1 MAATTLLLSRPCH
14 TRTKG
19 ELVKS
24 RIWILSVLVLANAAA
39 AGPAWAQSA
48 PASTAAPAS
57 TPAPASKS
65 SVQDDPAVLVPA
77 EPDVVVV
84 NLPTTMRMPLFK
96 GNFRLTQRFAGNLR
110 NGSFSEQAG
119 NLFGLDQGA
128 IIGFEYRMAVAR
140 DVQAAFYR
148 SSFAKTIQLYG
159 KYDALRQRGS
169 MPVSV
174 SGLVSI
180 EGTNNFQEQFA
191 PAVGAVV
198 SRLIGTHAAVYVTPM
213 WVDNTDA
220 SLAPIAHE
228 HDATPEEAV
237 ESTVGSRST
246 TYVGF
251 GGRVRIHGSTYVA
264 AGVAIRAGGYAPD
277 EAAYGFSLEERVGGH
292 TFSLTFTN
300 SLGTTFAQ
308 VARGGAANSLYLG
321 FNLSRKFF

>member
-1 MAATTLLLSRPCH
+1 
-14 TRTKG
+14 
-19 ELVKS
+19 VKS
-24 RIWILSVLVLANAAA
+24 RAWMFSVFVMANAAISS
-39 AGPAWAQSA
+39 PVWAQGAPPSPVVTA
-48 PASTAAPAS
+48 PA
-57 TPAPASKS
+57 S

-84 NLPTTMRMPLFK
+84 NLPTAMRMPLFK
-96 GNFRLTQRFAGNLR
+96 GNFRLTHRFGGNLR

-159 KYDALRQRGS
+159 KYDGLRQRGS

-174 SGLVSI
+174 SGLISI
-180 EGTNNFQEQFA
+180 EGSNNFQEQFA
-191 PAVGAVV
+191 PAVGVV
-198 SRLIGTHAAVYVTPM
+198 ISRLFGTRIAAYVTPM
-213 WVDNTDA
+213 WVANTDA
-220 SLAPIAHE
+220 NQAS
-228 HDATPEEAV
+228 
-237 ESTVGSRST
+237 SST

-251 GGRVRIHGSTYVA
+251 GSRVRIHGSTYVA
-264 AGVAIRAGGYAPD
+264 AEVAVRAGGYAPD
-277 EAAYGFSLEERVGGH
+277 EAAYGFSLEKRAGGH

-300 SLGTTFAQ
+300 TFGTTFAQ
-308 VARGGAANSLYLG
+308 MARGGAANSLYLG

>member
-1 MAATTLLLSRPCH
+1 
-14 TRTKG
+14 
-19 ELVKS
+19 V
-24 RIWILSVLVLANAAA
+24 
-39 AGPAWAQSA
+39 
-48 PASTAAPAS
+48 PASTAAS
-57 TPAPASKS
+57 ASKS
-65 SVQDDPAVLVPA
+65 SAQDDPAVLAPA
-77 EPDVVVV
+77 EPDVVVL

-96 GNFRLTQRFAGNLR
+96 GNFRLTHRFAGNLR
-110 NGSFSEQAG
+110 NGSFGEQAG

-140 DVQAAFYR
+140 DTQAAFYR
-148 SSFAKTIQLYG
+148 SSFDKTIQLYG
-159 KYDALRQRGS
+159 KYDGIRQRGS

-180 EGTNNFQEQFA
+180 EGTNNFQEKFA

-198 SRLIGTHAAVYVTPM
+198 SRLFGTHFAGYVTPM

-228 HDATPEEAV
+228 HGGTNADAT
-237 ESTVGSRST
+237 ESVAGSRST

-264 AGVAIRAGGYAPD
+264 AEVVVRAAGYAPD
-277 EAAYGFSLEERVGGH
+277 EAAYGFSLEKRVGGH

-300 SLGTTFAQ
+300 TVGTTFAQ
-308 VARGGAANSLYLG
+308 LARGGAANSLYLG

>member
-1 MAATTLLLSRPCH
+1 M
-14 TRTKG
+14 
-19 ELVKS
+19 KS
-24 RIWILSVLVLANAAA
+24 RIWILSVFVLATTATS
-39 AGPAWAQSA
+39 GLVWAQTA
-48 PASTAAPAS
+48 PAAR
-57 TPAPASKS
+57 S
-65 SVQDDPAVLVPA
+65 SVQDNPAVLVPA

-84 NLPTTMRMPLFK
+84 NLPTAMRMPLFK
-96 GNFRLTQRFAGNLR
+96 GNFRLTHRFGGNLR

-148 SSFAKTIQLYG
+148 SSFDKTIQLYG
-159 KYDALRQRGS
+159 KYDGLRQRGS

-174 SGLVSI
+174 SGLISI
-180 EGTNNFQEQFA
+180 EGTNNFREKFA
-191 PAVGAVV
+191 PAVGAVI
-198 SRLIGTHAAVYVTPM
+198 SRLIGTHVAVYVTPM

-228 HDATPEEAV
+228 HDTAQAQGVEAAGV
-237 ESTVGSRST
+237 SRST

-264 AGVAIRAGGYAPD
+264 AEVAIRTRGYAPD
-277 EAAYGFSLEERVGGH
+277 EAAYGFSLEKRAGGH

-300 SLGTTFAQ
+300 TFGTTFAQ
-308 VARGGAANSLYLG
+308 LARGGAANSLYLG

>member
-1 MAATTLLLSRPCH
+1 M
-14 TRTKG
+14 
-19 ELVKS
+19 
-24 RIWILSVLVLANAAA
+24 LSVFVM
-39 AGPAWAQSA
+39 
-48 PASTAAPAS
+48 STAVISNQARAQTAPPSAIPPVPTS
-57 TPAPASKS
+57 A
-65 SVQDDPAVLVPA
+65 VQDDPAVLVPA

-84 NLPTTMRMPLFK
+84 NLPTAMRMPLFK
-96 GNFRLTQRFAGNLR
+96 GNFRLTHRFGGNLR
-110 NGSFSEQAG
+110 NGSFGDQLG

-159 KYDALRQRGS
+159 KYDGLRQQGS

-180 EGTNNFQEQFA
+180 EGTDNFQEQFA
-191 PAVGAVV
+191 PAVGAVI
-198 SRLIGTHAAVYVTPM
+198 SRRFGTRIAAYVTPM

-220 SLAPIAHE
+220 SLAPIT
-228 HDATPEEAV
+228 HDHDHDHDIASPDDVDAPAGTN
-237 ESTVGSRST
+237 ST

-251 GGRVRIHGSTYVA
+251 GGRLRIHGSTYVA
-264 AGVAIRAGGYAPD
+264 AEIAVRARGYAPD

-300 SLGTTFAQ
+300 SVGTTFAQ
-308 VARGGAANSLYLG
+308 MARGGAANSLYLG

>member
-1 MAATTLLLSRPCH
+1 
-14 TRTKG
+14 
-19 ELVKS
+19 VKS
-24 RIWILSVLVLANAAA
+24 RIWILSVFVLANAAA
-39 AGPAWAQSA
+39 SGPAWAQSA
-48 PASTAAPAS
+48 PAPTV
-57 TPAPASKS
+57 APASKS

-84 NLPTTMRMPLFK
+84 NLPTTMRMPMFK
-96 GNFRLTQRFAGNLR
+96 GNFRLTHRFAGNLR
-110 NGSFSEQAG
+110 NGSFGEQAG

-148 SSFAKTIQLYG
+148 TSFAKTIQLYG
-159 KYDALRQRGS
+159 KYDGLRQRGS

-198 SRLIGTHAAVYVTPM
+198 SRLIGTRVAAYVTPM

-220 SLAPIAHE
+220 SLAPIA
-228 HDATPEEAV
+228 
-237 ESTVGSRST
+237 GSRST

-264 AGVAIRAGGYAPD
+264 AEVVIRAGGYAPD
-277 EAAYGFSLEERVGGH
+277 EAAYGFSLEKRVGGH

-300 SLGTTFAQ
+300 ALGTTFAQ
-308 VARGGAANSLYLG
+308 LARGGAANSLYLG

>member
-1 MAATTLLLSRPCH
+1 MLFLF
-14 TRTKG
+14 
-19 ELVKS
+19 VM
-24 RIWILSVLVLANAAA
+24 ANAAISS
-39 AGPAWAQSA
+39 PVWAQGALPSA
-48 PASTAAPAS
+48 VVTPST
-57 TPAPASKS
+57 S

-84 NLPTTMRMPLFK
+84 NLPTAMRMPLFK
-96 GNFRLTQRFAGNLR
+96 GNFRLTHRFGGNLR

-159 KYDALRQRGS
+159 KYDGLRQRGS
-169 MPVSV
+169 MPVTV
-174 SGLVSI
+174 SGLISI

-191 PAVGAVV
+191 PAVGVV
-198 SRLIGTHAAVYVTPM
+198 ISRLVGTRIAAYVTPM

-220 SLAPIAHE
+220 PQ
-228 HDATPEEAV
+228 T
-237 ESTVGSRST
+237 SRST
-246 TYVGF
+246 TFVGF
-251 GGRVRIHGSTYVA
+251 GGRVRIAGSTYVA
-264 AGVAIRAGGYAPD
+264 GEVAIRAGGYAPD
-277 EAAYGFSLEERVGGH
+277 EAAYGFSLEKRAGGH

-300 SLGTTFAQ
+300 TFGTTFAQ
-308 VARGGAANSLYLG
+308 MARGGAANTLYLG

>member
-1 MAATTLLLSRPCH
+1 
-14 TRTKG
+14 
-19 ELVKS
+19 V
-24 RIWILSVLVLANAAA
+24 
-39 AGPAWAQSA
+39 WAQSA
-48 PASTAAPAS
+48 STPPVASAST
-57 TPAPASKS
+57 S
-65 SVQDDPAVLVPA
+65 SMQDDPAVLVPA

-96 GNFRLTQRFAGNLR
+96 GNFRMTHRFGGNLR
-110 NGSFSEQAG
+110 NGSFREQAG

-169 MPVSV
+169 IPVSV

-191 PAVGAVV
+191 PAFGVVVARLVGT
-198 SRLIGTHAAVYVTPM
+198 RAAVYVTPM

-228 HDATPEEAV
+228 HDVAHAEGHSEEV
-237 ESTVGSRST
+237 EPTVGSRST
-246 TYVGF
+246 TYFGF
-251 GGRVRIHGSTYVA
+251 GGRWRIAGSTYVA
-264 AGVAIRAGGYAPD
+264 AEVVIRAGGYAPD
-277 EAAYGFSLEERVGGH
+277 EAAYGFSLEKRAGGH

-300 SLGTTFAQ
+300 ALGTTFGQ
-308 VARGGAANSLYLG
+308 LARGGAANSLYLG

>member
-1 MAATTLLLSRPCH
+1 M
-14 TRTKG
+14 
-19 ELVKS
+19 KS
-24 RIWILSVLVLANAAA
+24 RIWILSVFVLATAATSS
-39 AGPAWAQSA
+39 PVWAQSA
-48 PASTAAPAS
+48 PAPTV
-57 TPAPASKS
+57 APASKS
-65 SVQDDPAVLVPA
+65 SMQDDPAVLVPA
-77 EPDVVVV
+77 EPDVVVL

-96 GNFRLTQRFAGNLR
+96 GNFRLTHRFAGNLR
-110 NGSFSEQAG
+110 NGSFGDQAG

-148 SSFAKTIQLYG
+148 TSFAKTIQLYG

-180 EGTNNFQEQFA
+180 EGTNNFQQQFA

-198 SRLIGTHAAVYVTPM
+198 SRLIGTRVAAYVTPM

-220 SLAPIAHE
+220 SLAPIAHDHDGTHE
-228 HDATPEEAV
+228 EAQEIDAT
-237 ESTVGSRST
+237 TVGSRST
-246 TYVGF
+246 TYFGF

-264 AGVAIRAGGYAPD
+264 AEVVIRAAGYAPD
-277 EAAYGFSLEERVGGH
+277 EAAYGFSLEKRVGGH